1 MPAMSMSL
9 AIVDADTPP
18 VSGGVGV
25 PANAMYDETGALMY
39 NEDGTVMVYD

>member
-9 AIVDADTPP
+9 AIADADTTPA
-18 VSGGVGV
+18 SGDSV

-39 NEDGTVMVYD
+39 DEDGNIMVYE